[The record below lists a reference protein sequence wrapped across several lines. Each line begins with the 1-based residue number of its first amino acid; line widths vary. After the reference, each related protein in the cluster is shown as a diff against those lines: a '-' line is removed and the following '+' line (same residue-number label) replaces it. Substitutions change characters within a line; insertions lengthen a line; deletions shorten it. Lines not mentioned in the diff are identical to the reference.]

1 MDKLIA
7 LKEAATK
14 AAQDAQAVAQ
24 KADDEAREMTSEE
37 ADTYR
42 GHMAKA
48 SDLLEQAKA
57 AKADSDLLSQVA
69 DFAKS
74 VGAPV
79 DDVALQGQ
87 ASTPGSRK
95 AANLGL
101 TVVKSSAYQGL
112 RKAYGDR
119 IPDGTQIH
127 TDPIAVKSLFVGGGS
142 GGATSAGA
150 FVVPDYTDIV
160 EMLGRRAL
168 TLRDVISVRRTSSDV
183 VEYVRQTA
191 HTNAA
196 AIVPEATTAAA
207 GAAGA
212 AGGYKPDGSW
222 TFERVSTPVAT
233 IAEWVPA
240 TKRALADAAQLEDL
254 INAELAADIAEAEEN
269 AILKGSGDITGI
281 LSTSGIQSQAFAT
294 DIFTTVRKAITKART
309 IGRVVPNAV
318 LMSPT
323 DVETVDLAR
332 ENNAT
337 GKFLGAGP
345 WAMGPRT
352 LWGVPILESEG
363 IEAGT
368 AVVGDFSKAVLWD
381 REQTTVTLSNSHA
394 DFFVRNLVAILAE
407 ERVAFGVTRPTA
419 FVKAKLT
426 A

>member
-24 KADDEAREMTSEE
+24 KVDDEAREMTSEE

-87 ASTPGSRK
+87 SSTPGERK
-95 AANLGL
+95 GANIGR
-101 TVVKSSAYQGL
+101 TVVTSTAYSSL
-112 RKAYGDR
+112 IKAFGGR
-119 IPDGTQIH
+119 IPDRTNIQ
-127 TDPIAVKSLFVGGGS
+127 TDPIEVKSLFVGGGS

-150 FVVPDYTDIV
+150 FVVPDHTDII

-168 TLRDVISVRRTSSDV
+168 TLRDVISVRRTSSDL

-207 GAAGA
+207 GAETV
-212 AGGYKPDGSW
+212 AGGYKPEGSW
-222 TFERVSTPVAT
+222 AFARVSAPVVT

-254 INAELAADIAEAEEN
+254 INAELAADVAEAEEN
-269 AILKGSGDITGI
+269 AILNGKGTGENITGI
-281 LSTSGIQSQAFAT
+281 LSTSGIQSQAFDK
-294 DIFTTVRKAITKART
+294 DIFTSVRRAITKARVG
-309 IGRVVPNAV
+309 GRVAPNAV
-318 LMSPT
+318 MLSPV

-332 ENNAT
+332 ETT
-337 GKFLGAGP
+337 GAFLGAGP

-352 LWGVPILESEG
+352 MWGVPILESEA
-363 IEAGT
+363 IAAGT
-368 AVVGDFSKAVLWD
+368 ALVGDFSKAVLWD
-381 REQTTVTLSNSHA
+381 REQTSVTLSNSHA

-419 FVKAKLT
+419 FVKT
-426 A
+426 ALA